1 MLQSRAAA
9 VRAGAAGAL
18 MNCSAQCIRLLWDI
32 ILMYAIAAE
41 VRQEIRE
48 LNGLAP
54 LVRLMSLAI
63 GNDTENSCALAA
75 GALQNCAQDRM

>member
-1 MLQSRAAA
+1 
-9 VRAGAAGAL
+9 
-18 MNCSAQCIRLLWDI
+18 
-32 ILMYAIAAE
+32 MYAIAAE